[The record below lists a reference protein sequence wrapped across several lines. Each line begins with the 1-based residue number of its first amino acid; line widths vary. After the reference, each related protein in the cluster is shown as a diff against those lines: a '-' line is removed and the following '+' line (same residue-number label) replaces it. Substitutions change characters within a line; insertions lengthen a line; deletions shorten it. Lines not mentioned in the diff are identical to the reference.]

1 MLAILT
7 LCVILYPHSKGS
19 KEKSITIMTSS
30 NEAYGDIRQGREQ
43 EEIMDIARADQE
55 AMYEIPSA
63 SSQPLPAIPPEEAK
77 GKEEDIM
84 YEVIPGEK

>member
-1 MLAILT
+1 MVCLF
-7 LCVILYPHSKGS
+7 YPHSKGS
-19 KEKSITIMTSS
+19 KGKRETIMTSS

-43 EEIMDIARADQE
+43 EERMYSTPAGQE
-55 AMYEIPSA
+55 AIPSA
-63 SSQPLPAIPPEEAK
+63 SRQPLPAIPPEEAK

>member
-1 MLAILT
+1 
-7 LCVILYPHSKGS
+7 
-19 KEKSITIMTSS
+19 MTSS

-43 EEIMDIARADQE
+43 EEIMDSSPAGQE

-77 GKEEDIM
+77 EKEEDIM

>member
-1 MLAILT
+1 MVCLF
-7 LCVILYPHSKGS
+7 YPHSKGS
-19 KEKSITIMTSS
+19 KGKRETIMTSS

-43 EEIMDIARADQE
+43 EEGMDSTAADQE

-63 SSQPLPAIPPEEAK
+63 SRQPIPPEEAK

>member
-1 MLAILT
+1 MVCLF
-7 LCVILYPHSKGS
+7 YPHSKGS
-19 KEKSITIMTSS
+19 KGKRETIMTSS

-43 EEIMDIARADQE
+43 EERMDSTPAGQE

-63 SSQPLPAIPPEEAK
+63 SRQPLPAIPPEEAK
-77 GKEEDIM
+77 EKEEDIM

>member
-7 LCVILYPHSKGS
+7 LCVILYPHSKSS
-19 KEKSITIMTSS
+19 KEKRETIMTSS

-43 EEIMDIARADQE
+43 EERSTPADQE
-55 AMYEIPSA
+55 GMYEIPSA

-77 GKEEDIM
+77 EKEEEDIM

>member
-1 MLAILT
+1 
-7 LCVILYPHSKGS
+7 
-19 KEKSITIMTSS
+19 MTSS

-43 EEIMDIARADQE
+43 EERMDSTPAGQE
-55 AMYEIPSA
+55 AMYVIPSV
-63 SSQPLPAIPPEEAK
+63 SRQPLPAIPPEEAE